1 MMGKIFLVII
11 LENGI
16 EKYRT
21 WIYETE
27 LIPLILELKQKWCN
41 ISFYYK
47 EIELKIISYENGVP
61 DTNYYCKI
69 SNMRIDQLFE
79 QSKKLKSIKL
89 KV

>member
-27 LIPLILELKQKWCN
+27 LVFLILELKQKWCC
-41 ISFYYK
+41 ISFYNK
-47 EIELKIISYENGVP
+47 EVELKITNYENDV
-61 DTNYYCKI
+61 TEAIYYCNI
-69 SNMRIDQLFE
+69 SNIQIDELIE
-79 QSKKLKSIKL
+79 
-89 KV
+89 